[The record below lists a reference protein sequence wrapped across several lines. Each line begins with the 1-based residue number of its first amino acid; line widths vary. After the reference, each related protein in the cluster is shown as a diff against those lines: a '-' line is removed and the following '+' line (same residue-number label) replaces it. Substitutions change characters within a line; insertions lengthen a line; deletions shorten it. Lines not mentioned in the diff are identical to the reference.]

1 MFPPSVERWR
11 VLAGEES
18 QGLPVDLVLAIVKKE
33 SNGYP
38 GTVSRDPVPSSYTSS
53 EMNACGLPYGLR
65 NRDLG
70 IMQIGPSTWRGFV
83 DRTGSK
89 ITPCDLASKTAA
101 GARLQLRAGC
111 SILRDRLELVRTLEP
126 GSFPW
131 PAGPLTDDHVLLGR
145 LAYAF
150 GWGGLRGRW
159 YAAIAAGYPHTF
171 AGLEAHH
178 GTPVKTFRGARI
190 VLADFRSG
198 GSSSGSGRPG
208 RTDPPSYKHRPES
221 GAGVGV
227 LLLLAAGLLAWGA
240 SKRKREAT

>member
-18 QGLPVDLVLAIVKKE
+18 NGLPVDLVLVIVQRE
-33 SNGYP
+33 SG
-38 GTVSRDPVPSSYTSS
+38 GSAGLVSRSTVPSSYTSS
-53 EMNACGLPYGLR
+53 EMAACGLPYELR

-70 IMQIGPSTWRGFV
+70 LMQIGPSTWRGFV
-83 DRTGSK
+83 ARTGSK

-111 SILRDRLELVRTLEP
+111 SIFRDRLELVRTLEP

-150 GWGGLRGRW
+150 GWDGLRGRW
-159 YAAIAAGYPHTF
+159 NAAIAAGYPHTF
-171 AGLEAHH
+171 GGLEAHH
-178 GTPVKTFRGARI
+178 GTPAAVFRGARAI
-190 VLADFRSG
+190 LEEFRSG
-198 GSSSGSGRPG
+198 GSSSGSGSPRPPWRPPARPG
-208 RTDPPSYKHRPES
+208 SDA
-221 GAGVGV
+221 GAGV
-227 LLLLAAGLLAWGA
+227 LLLLAAGLLAYGA
-240 SKRKREAT
+240 ATRRRSAT

>member
-1 MFPPSVERWR
+1 VFPPSVERWR
-11 VLAGEES
+11 VLAGEEC

-33 SNGYP
+33 SSGQP
-38 GTVSRDPVPSSYTSS
+38 GLVSHDPVPSSYTSS
-53 EMNACGLPYGLR
+53 EMNACGLPYELR

-70 IMQIGPSTWRGFV
+70 MMQIGPSTWRGFV

-89 ITPCDLASKTAA
+89 ITPCDLASRTAA

-111 SILRDRLELVRTLEP
+111 SILRARLELVRTLEP
-126 GSFPW
+126 SSFPW

-150 GWGGLRGRW
+150 GWGGLLARW
-159 YAAIAAGYPHTF
+159 NAAIAAGYPHTF
-171 AGLEAHH
+171 GGLEAHH

-198 GSSSGSGRPG
+198 GSSSGAPQPYHPPRP
-208 RTDPPSYKHRPES
+208 RPRPSS
-221 GAGVGV
+221 DAGAGV
-227 LLLLAAGLLAWGA
+227 LLLLAAGLLAYGA
-240 SKRKREAT
+240 ATRRRTT

>member
-33 SNGYP
+33 SFGQP
-38 GTVSRDPVPSSYTSS
+38 GLVSHDPVPSSYTSS
-53 EMNACGLPYGLR
+53 EMNACGLPYELR
-65 NRDLG
+65 NHDLG
-70 IMQIGPSTWRGFV
+70 LMQIGPSTWRGFV

-89 ITPCDLASKTAA
+89 ITPCDLAAKTLE

-126 GSFPW
+126 SSFPW

-150 GWGGLRGRW
+150 GWDGLQHRW
-159 YAAIAAGYPHTF
+159 AAAIAAGYPHTF
-171 AGLEAHH
+171 GGLEAHH

-198 GSSSGSGRPG
+198 GSSSGSGAPRP
-208 RTDPPSYKHRPES
+208 RPPRPRPRPES
-221 GAGVGV
+221 DAGAGV